1 MGGVTPEGHD
11 PLTPAVFHVLLALAD
26 GPLHGYGVM
35 QRVEEESG
43 LRMGP
48 GTVYGTL
55 QRLEDQ
61 GLVRDAGEDDS
72 DPRRRSRFA
81 LSPTGKEALQA
92 EVVRIQRLAI
102 LTRSLTPETG
112 R

>member
-1 MGGVTPEGHD
+1 MKRD
-11 PLTPAVFHVLLALAD
+11 PLTPAVFHVLHALSD

-35 QRVEEESG
+35 QRVESESG

-55 QRLEDQ
+55 QRLEDRSWVQ
-61 GLVRDAGEDDS
+61 DDGEDPS
-72 DPRRRSRFA
+72 DPRRRRRFRLTEGGRSA
-81 LSPTGKEALQA
+81 LRH
-92 EVVRIQRLAI
+92 EVGRIHRLAE
-102 LTRSLTPETG
+102 LTRAFAAEN